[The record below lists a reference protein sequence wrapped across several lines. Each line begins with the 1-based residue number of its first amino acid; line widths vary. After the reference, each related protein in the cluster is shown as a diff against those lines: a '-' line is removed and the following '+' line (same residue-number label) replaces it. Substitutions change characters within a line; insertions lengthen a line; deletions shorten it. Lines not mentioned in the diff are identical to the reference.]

1 MLKLFVYIVPLCF
14 LLFMSGGAAWAEN
27 ADSSTVAPYLKV
39 LDRNPNDQEA
49 LWAVGFHY
57 LGLGNNAEARK
68 YGRRLLEVGEKDCP
82 YAELYGHLIL
92 GLADIESRNS
102 TKSYEHLEMAR
113 NLAERMRNHEA
124 LTYILNGFG
133 HYALFVHDDTYSAL
147 SYYFQALDEV
157 RICQDVRMHATL
169 LSNISGVYWMRND
182 ISGLKFAKE
191 AIDIARKGNKIIPLF
206 YGTVNAALYYLIA
219 DSLPQAR
226 NAIEEIE
233 RMYEKTSFEGEEAD
247 LDFLQAL
254 LCEKEGNKEKAYRHY
269 ASAIR
274 HFTSASP
281 STITK
286 VYIEYARLL
295 RNDQH
300 IRQAIEILEQGLARM
315 DSTGIPIHKSQLLRE
330 LSLSYHE
337 AGNDSQALAY
347 AFECQ
352 QYQDRRFDEI
362 RERATQEARIKHDIY
377 SREQQINAQH
387 LEILDNRFK
396 ITLFTV
402 VLVLLLLALGMTFYF
417 YKKKNRLY
425 RAIVSQNREYMQRE
439 QLLMKQMENLH
450 SDETTQA
457 VSAPFPS
464 DKLSNLL
471 SRFTTL
477 MIEQKL
483 FTDPSLTVA
492 SVADRLG
499 TNRTYLSKTINEST
513 GKTFTQLINDYR
525 IREAIAQ
532 MSDFEANKPLKQI
545 AAEVGFSSLSTF
557 YATFQSSTGMT
568 PARYRLKLKEI

>member
-1 MLKLFVYIVPLCF
+1 
-14 LLFMSGGAAWAEN
+14 
-27 ADSSTVAPYLKV
+27 
-39 LDRNPNDQEA
+39 
-49 LWAVGFHY
+49 
-57 LGLGNNAEARK
+57 
-68 YGRRLLEVGEKDCP
+68 
-82 YAELYGHLIL
+82 
-92 GLADIESRNS
+92 
-102 TKSYEHLEMAR
+102 
-113 NLAERMRNHEA
+113 
-124 LTYILNGFG
+124 
-133 HYALFVHDDTYSAL
+133 
-147 SYYFQALDEV
+147 
-157 RICQDVRMHATL
+157 
-169 LSNISGVYWMRND
+169 
-182 ISGLKFAKE
+182 
-191 AIDIARKGNKIIPLF
+191 
-206 YGTVNAALYYLIA
+206 
-219 DSLPQAR
+219 
-226 NAIEEIE
+226 
-233 RMYEKTSFEGEEAD
+233 
-247 LDFLQAL
+247 
-254 LCEKEGNKEKAYRHY
+254 
-269 ASAIR
+269 
-274 HFTSASP
+274 
-281 STITK
+281 
-286 VYIEYARLL
+286 
-295 RNDQH
+295 
-300 IRQAIEILEQGLARM
+300 M
-315 DSTGIPIHKSQLLRE
+315 DSTGILIHKAQLLKE

-352 QYQDRRFDEI
+352 QYQDCRFDEI

-450 SDETTQA
+450 SDETIQA
-457 VSAPFPS
+457 ASATLPS

-471 SRFTTL
+471 SRFTAL